1 MEKDIINLI
10 LEQYGETLINDYR
23 RELYDGGTNCTGR
36 LSNSLRY
43 IIESDEDV
51 FDLYLALEDYWK
63 YVEYG
68 RQPGRFP
75 NISAIEQWIK
85 DKPVIPQPFNGKVP
99 SIKQLTYLISRK
111 IANEGIQPK
120 NYLQN
125 ALDQI
130 DLKPLEDAITRAIE
144 SKLDD
149 TLEEL

>member
-1 MEKDIINLI
+1 MEQDIINLI

-23 RELYDGGTNCTGR
+23 RELYEGGTNCTGR

-43 IIESDEDV
+43 IIESDEDA
-51 FDLYLALEDYWK
+51 FNLFLALGDYWK

-68 RQPGRFP
+68 RPAGRFP
-75 NISAIEQWIK
+75 NIQAIEQWIK
-85 DKPVIPQPFNGKVP
+85 DKPVIPQPYNGKLP

-130 DLKPLEDAITRAIE
+130 DLKPLEDAVTRAIE